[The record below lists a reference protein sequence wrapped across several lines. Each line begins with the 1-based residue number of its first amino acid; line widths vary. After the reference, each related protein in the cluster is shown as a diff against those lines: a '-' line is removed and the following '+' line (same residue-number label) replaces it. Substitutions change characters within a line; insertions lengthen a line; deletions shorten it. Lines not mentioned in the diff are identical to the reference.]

1 MAKIKCIEVEIYKD
15 RFGDSSNGGVSRTND
30 TVLIPHKDGYITVDA
45 DNPPENLC
53 RVVRRRLFGCEYVH
67 VQPFG
72 LGGTSM
78 FGGCF
83 VYSSDSRF
91 ADAVRNGGYP
101 VALHDRVE

>member
-15 RFGDSSNGGVSRTND
+15 RFGDSSNGGISMAYD
-30 TVLIPHKDGYITVDA
+30 SILIPHKDGYITVDA

-67 VQPFG
+67 IQPVS
-72 LGGTSM
+72 LGGTAM

-91 ADAVRNGGYP
+91 AEAVRNGGYP

>member
-1 MAKIKCIEVEIYKD
+1 MKCIEVEIY
-15 RFGDSSNGGVSRTND
+15 RNRHGDSSKGGISSVYD

-67 VQPFG
+67 IKPFG
-72 LGGTSM
+72 INGTVM

-91 ADAVRNGGYP
+91 DDAVRNGGYP